1 VGALSYPQRP
11 QHSKRAGA
19 RGVQVRAH
27 VVLQAVQR
35 DDVGITRDTNLS
47 AERIDGSRRHT
58 PPPQPSKGE
67 QPAATGSGVQSRE
80 AVAGWRL

>member
-1 VGALSYPQRP
+1 MGALSYPQRP

-47 AERIDGSRRHT
+47 ACALYTSD
-58 PPPQPSKGE
+58 
-67 QPAATGSGVQSRE
+67 AADEYSG
-80 AVAGWRL
+80 